1 MGNCLSFS
9 ISVDQAVSRSWDCV
23 AGQARYICKLEQNL
37 QALEAEAKRL
47 TEQRDDVNRRVLLA
61 KEQLMEPLKKVEGWL
76 ERVEKD
82 IKEVEQII
90 EDAPAQ
96 INNLRLGGYFSKSC
110 CSSYKFGKKV
120 VQKTKDVANLRT
132 EGDFLDFAERRPAAP
147 VDVRPNEPTVGLEST
162 FDKVWTCL
170 TDEGSNIIGLYGMG
184 GVGKTTLLLQINN
197 ELQRRRNNFDI
208 VIWTTVSKNHTIEKV
223 QDEIGR
229 KIGYSD
235 ERWKQKSC
243 DEKAIDILAVLSKM
257 KCVLLLDDI
266 WERVDLVKVGIPIPR
281 QGRGSKLIF
290 STRSLDVCG
299 QMEAHKKIMVDCLA
313 PEKAWELFQ
322 IKVGEETLDSHP
334 QIRGLAN
341 EVAEEC
347 KGLPLALIT
356 IGRAMSSKKTLEQW
370 EYARWILRRSVANH
384 LLPGMRKAVYPL
396 LKFSYDGLPDDKLKS
411 CFLYCALFP
420 EDFLIRKWELIDY
433 WLAEGFLDENDGI
446 CDRNEGHNIICTL
459 LDSCL
464 LEEVDVE
471 HVKMHD
477 VIRDM
482 ALWIA
487 SEIEKEKYIVETSAQ
502 LTEAPGIENWGMIKR
517 LSLMNNEIRS
527 LRGAPDCPHLQT
539 LLLENN
545 GLQSMRLAK
554 DFFQNMVS
562 LTVLNLSKNLCLTE
576 LPVGI
581 TNLVSL
587 QCLNISGTLIR
598 ELPMELSSLSKLK
611 CLNLEITLNLETVP
625 EKLIYGFSRLQV
637 LRMGRTGLCAS
648 RAINGNVS
656 YSRLECLECLKYLNA
671 LTITICSDSALE
683 GFLSSHHLQG
693 CTEELYLHQLEDDS
707 LFSVKTLCLPPM
719 KRLQCLS
726 FKFTS
731 MEELKINWEK
741 EGRKIQTTYDFQ
753 TSVIA
758 GERNF
763 YNLWTVDILCCPNL
777 KDITWIIWAPNL
789 RNLFVSDCHRMEEII
804 SESGVAATTGDLIL
818 FEKLQRLTLISV
830 PELKSIHRFAL
841 SFACLDVIEIG
852 SCPKLRKIPLSC
864 NSAKGRRI
872 IIRGQQQW
880 WNELEWED
888 ESARDT
894 FLPSFQLIF

>member
-1 MGNCLSFS
+1 M
-9 ISVDQAVSRSWDCV
+9 R
-23 AGQARYICKLEQNL
+23 
-37 QALEAEAKRL
+37 
-47 TEQRDDVNRRVLLA
+47 TEEGLL
-61 KEQLMEPLKKVEGWL
+61 VWC
-76 ERVEKD
+76 
-82 IKEVEQII
+82 
-90 EDAPAQ
+90 
-96 INNLRLGGYFSKSC
+96 NYSC

-120 VQKTKDVANLRT
+120 VLKTRDVANLRT
-132 EGDFLDFAERRPAAP
+132 EGDFLDVAETCPAAS
-147 VDVRPNEPTVGLEST
+147 VVVRPSEPTVGLEST
-162 FDKVWTCL
+162 FDKVWACL
-170 TDEGSNIIGLYGMG
+170 TDEGSNMIGLYGMG
-184 GVGKTTLLLQINN
+184 GVGKTTLLNHINN
-197 ELQRRRNNFDI
+197 ELGRRRNNFDI
-208 VIWTTVSKNHTIEKV
+208 VIWATVSKNHTIEKV

-229 KIGYSD
+229 KIGYS
-235 ERWKQKSC
+235 EQKPC
-243 DEKAIDILAVLSKM
+243 DEKAIDIFARLSKM
-257 KCVLLLDDI
+257 KFVLLLDDI
-266 WERVDLVKVGIPIPR
+266 WERVDFGKVGIPIPR
-281 QGRGSKLIF
+281 QGCGSKLIF
-290 STRSLDVCG
+290 TTRSLDVCG
-299 QMEAHKKIMVDCLA
+299 QMEASKKIMVDCLA

-322 IKVGEETLDSHP
+322 IKVGEENLDSHP
-334 QIRGLAN
+334 QIRGLAK
-341 EVAEEC
+341 EMAEEC

-370 EYARWILRRSVANH
+370 EYARRILRRSAANH
-384 LLPGMRKAVYPL
+384 VLQGMRKEVYPL
-396 LKFSYDGLPDDKLKS
+396 LKFSYDSLPDDKLKS

-420 EDFLIRKWELIDY
+420 EEFLIRKWELIDY
-433 WLAEGFLDENDGI
+433 WIAEGFLDENDSI

-477 VIRDM
+477 VICDM

-487 SEIEKEKYIVETSAQ
+487 SETEKEKYIVETSAQ
-502 LTEAPGIENWGMIKR
+502 LTEAQEIENWGMIKR
-517 LSLMNNEIRS
+517 LSLMNNEIRT
-527 LRGAPDCPHLQT
+527 LRGTPDCPHLQT
-539 LLLENN
+539 LFLENN
-545 GLQSMRLAK
+545 NLQSMRLAE

-581 TNLVSL
+581 STLVSL

-598 ELPMELSSLSKLK
+598 ELPMELSSLSKLT

-648 RAINGNVS
+648 RTINGNVS
-656 YSRLECLECLKYLNA
+656 FSRLECLECLKYLNA

-693 CTEELYLHQLEDDS
+693 CTEELYLDQPEDDS
-707 LFSVKTLCLPPM
+707 LFSLKTLCLPPM

-731 MEELKINWEK
+731 MEEVKINWET
-741 EGRKIQTTYDFQ
+741 EGRKIQTPYDFQ
-753 TSVIA
+753 TSVFA

-804 SESGVAATTGDLIL
+804 SEGGVAAMTGDLIL
-818 FEKLQRLTLISV
+818 FEKLQRLTLISL

-841 SFACLDVIEIG
+841 SFPCLDVIEIG
-852 SCPKLRKIPLSC
+852 RCPKLRKIPLSC

-872 IIRGQQQW
+872 IIRGAQQW
-880 WNELEWED
+880 WNGLEWED
-888 ESARDT
+888 ESARDN

>member
-1 MGNCLSFS
+1 MGISFS
-9 ISVDQAVSRSWDCV
+9 ISVDQAVSQSWDCV
-23 AGQARYICKLEQNL
+23 AGQGRYICKLEQNL

-47 TEQRDDVNRRVLLA
+47 TELRDDVYRRVLLA

-76 ERVEKD
+76 ERVEKE
-82 IKEVEQII
+82 IKEVEQIRG
-90 EDAPAQ
+90 DAPAQ
-96 INNLRLGGYFSKSC
+96 INNLCLGGYFSKSC

-120 VQKTKDVANLRT
+120 VQKTRDVANLRT
-132 EGDFLDFAERRPAAP
+132 EGDFPDVAERCPAAS
-147 VDVRPNEPTVGLEST
+147 VAVRPCEPTVGFEST
-162 FDKVWTCL
+162 FDKVWACL

-184 GVGKTTLLLQINN
+184 GVGKTTLLNHINN
-197 ELQRRRNNFDI
+197 ELGRRRNNFDI
-208 VIWTTVSKNHTIEKV
+208 VIWATVSRNHTVEKV

-257 KCVLLLDDI
+257 KFVLLLDDI

-281 QGRGSKLIF
+281 QGHGSKLIF
-290 STRSLDVCG
+290 TTRSLGVCG
-299 QMEAHKKIMVDCLA
+299 QMEAPRKIMVDCLV

-322 IKVGEETLDSHP
+322 IKVGKETLDSHP
-334 QIRGLAN
+334 QIRGLAK

-356 IGRAMSSKKTLEQW
+356 LGRAMSSKKTPEQW
-370 EYARWILRRSVANH
+370 EYARQILRRSVAYH
-384 LLPGMRKAVYPL
+384 VIPGMREEMYPL
-396 LKFSYDGLPDDKLKS
+396 LKFSYDSLPDDKLKS

-420 EDFLIRKWELIDY
+420 EDFLIRRCELIDY
-433 WLAEGFLDENDGI
+433 GIAEGFLDENDSI
-446 CDRNEGHNIICTL
+446 CDRNEGHDIICTL
-459 LDSCL
+459 LDLCL

-471 HVKMHD
+471 LVKMHD

-487 SEIEKEKYIVETSAQ
+487 SGIEKEKYIVKTSAQ
-502 LTEAPGIENWGMIKR
+502 LTEAPEIENWGMIKR
-517 LSLMNNEIRS
+517 LSLMNNKIQS
-527 LRGAPDCPHLQT
+527 LRGTPDCPDLQT
-539 LLLENN
+539 LFLENN
-545 GLQSMRLAK
+545 DLQSMRLTM

-562 LTVLNLSKNLCLTE
+562 LKVLNLSNNLHLTE

-581 TNLVSL
+581 SNLVSL
-587 QCLNISGTLIR
+587 QCLNISRTGIK

-611 CLNLEITLNLETVP
+611 CLNLDVTLNLETVP

-637 LRMGRTGLCAS
+637 LRMGWTGQLAS
-648 RAINGNVS
+648 RAINGNIS
-656 YSRLECLECLKYLNA
+656 FSRLECLECLKYLNA
-671 LTITICSDSALE
+671 LTITICNDSALE
-683 GFLSSHHLQG
+683 GFLSSHR
-693 CTEELYLHQLEDDS
+693 LHRCIEGLCILPPKDDS
-707 LFSVKTLCLPPM
+707 LFSQKTLCLPPM
-719 KRLQCLS
+719 KRLQYLS
-726 FKFTS
+726 LVSTS
-731 MEELKINWEK
+731 MEEMKIEWKE
-741 EGRKIQTTYDFQ
+741 EGRKIQTPYDFQ

-758 GERNF
+758 SERNF
-763 YNLWTVDILCCPNL
+763 YNLWAVEIQYCPNL

-789 RNLFVSDCHRMEEII
+789 RNLNVSDCHRMEEII
-804 SESGVAATTGDLIL
+804 SEGGVAAMTGDLIL
-818 FEKLQRLTLISV
+818 FKKLQNLFLFSL

-841 SFACLDVIEIG
+841 SFPCLVAIRVND
-852 SCPKLRKIPLSC
+852 CPKLRKIPLSS

-872 IIRGQQQW
+872 IIRGEQQW

-894 FLPSFQLIF
+894 FLPSFQPS